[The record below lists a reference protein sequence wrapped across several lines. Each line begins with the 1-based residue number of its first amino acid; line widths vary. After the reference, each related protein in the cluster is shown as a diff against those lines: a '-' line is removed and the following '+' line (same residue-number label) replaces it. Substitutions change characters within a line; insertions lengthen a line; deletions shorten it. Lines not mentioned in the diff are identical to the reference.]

1 MKKFISLMLVLMMA
15 FIYTVPAMAAIN
27 PPADPQDSDYFSS
40 YGTAL
45 SDRGGHVM
53 HITFSTVGVGLCSEL
68 GVSTYEVE
76 KLVTDSD
83 GNQYWTDVTGLL
95 SGSIGYNVN
104 AHTFGINFQGIGG
117 ETYRVKCTF
126 FCSKTGMGSEF
137 KYYTSGRKTIN

>member
-1 MKKFISLMLVLMMA
+1 MKKIISLSLVLMLA

-40 YGTAL
+40 YGTVL

-53 HITFSTVGVGLCSEL
+53 HITFSTVGVGVCSEL

-83 GNQYWTDVTGLL
+83 GNQYWTNVTGLL
-95 SGSIGYNVN
+95 TGSMGYNVN
-104 AHTFGINFQGIGG
+104 AHTFGINFQGVAG
-117 ETYRVKCTF
+117 ETYRVRCTF
-126 FCSKTGMGSEF
+126 LCIKYGVGSEA
-137 KYYTSGRKTIN
+137 KSYTSGRKTIN

>member
-45 SDRGGHVM
+45 SDYGGHVM
-53 HITFSTVGVGLCSEL
+53 HVTFSTVGVGLCSEL
-68 GVSTYEVE
+68 GVANYWVQ
-76 KLVTDSD
+76 KLMTDSD
-83 GNQYWTDVTGLL
+83 GNQYWVDVTSVLT
-95 SGSIGYNVN
+95 GSIGYNVN

-117 ETYRVKCTF
+117 ETYRVKCIF
-126 FCSKTGMGSEF
+126 SCVKYGVGSET
-137 KYYTSGRKTIN
+137 KSYTSGRKTIN

>member
-1 MKKFISLMLVLMMA
+1 
-15 FIYTVPAMAAIN
+15 MAAID
-27 PPADPQDSDYFSS
+27 PPADPQASNYFAS
-40 YGTAL
+40 YGTVL

-68 GVSTYEVE
+68 GVSTYRVQ

-83 GNQYWTDVTGLL
+83 GQQYWVDVTNDLP
-95 SGSIGYNVN
+95 GSIGYNVN

-126 FCSKTGMGSEF
+126 VCHKTGMGTEYKS
-137 KYYTSGRKTIN
+137 YTSGRKTIN

>member
-1 MKKFISLMLVLMMA
+1 MKKFISLLLVLMLA

-27 PPADPQDSDYFSS
+27 PPADPQASDYFTS

-68 GVSTYEVE
+68 GVASYHVE
-76 KLVTDSD
+76 KLTQDSN
-83 GNQYWTDVTGLL
+83 GNDIWTDVTGLL
-95 SGSIGYNVN
+95 TGSMGYNVN

-126 FCSKTGMGSEF
+126 LCVKYGVGSET
-137 KYYTSGRKTIN
+137 KSYTSGRKTIN